1 MTSPVAAVYMV
12 FFFFWLAEQ
21 NAVRSGC
28 SSQMYVS
35 TLPDETLMR
44 NNAHCQA
51 ATTDS

>member
-12 FFFFWLAEQ
+12 FFFWLAEQ

-51 ATTDS
+51 ATTES